1 MSPETSTP
9 LETFMPSRHLLA
21 LALVVAASALLLYPI
36 LRGYAV
42 EDGTDAA
49 QLYARSAW
57 LWSHVLAMGG
67 FALVAWGLSAVD
79 VWAHRLAVVGVAL
92 LLPYYG
98 AEAFGLHAMGR
109 RVLET
114 GTPEVLQEQVGA
126 ADLFRFEPVAV
137 TTFGLGWLALAV
149 VGVRLLLMLRP
160 AGRWERTGLVLT
172 AAALLTYLPQFF
184 LPPAGRIAH
193 AVVAAVG
200 LGLLAIMLAR
210 GSDRTASATSSADP
224 PPHGEAS

>member
-1 MSPETSTP
+1 
-9 LETFMPSRHLLA
+9 MPSRHLLA